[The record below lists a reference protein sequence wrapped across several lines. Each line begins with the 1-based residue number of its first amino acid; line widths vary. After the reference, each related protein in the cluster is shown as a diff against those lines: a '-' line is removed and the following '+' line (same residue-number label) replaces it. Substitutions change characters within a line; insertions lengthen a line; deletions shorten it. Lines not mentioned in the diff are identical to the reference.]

1 MIYCVPCIAIN
12 QNPGRYIMI
21 YVIYLKFREIQP
33 VSVQCALMLLQESQ
47 SCTPSSECTALEV
60 DGHEDSSSPAEADQ
74 DGGIASC
81 PSWRGLDW
89 LDLANLDEL
98 QGHDS
103 MFKSFATEHAGEWNH
118 RKAKS
123 WGGQST
129 RSGSEIDTA
138 ETQLLDTPPMQECAK
153 DFQGGQEVTLE
164 SGDLQSGDEGQ
175 KPWKAR

>member
-1 MIYCVPCIAIN
+1 MIYCGNCVPCIAIN
-12 QNPGRYIMI
+12 QHPGR

-33 VSVQCALMLLQESQ
+33 VSVQCALMLLEESQ

-60 DGHEDSSSPAEADQ
+60 DGHEDSSSPAETDE
-74 DGGIASC
+74 DGGIARC
-81 PSWRGLDW
+81 PSWRGLGW
-89 LDLANLDEL
+89 LDLANLDDF

-103 MFKSFATEHAGEWNH
+103 MFKSFATEHASEWNH

-129 RSGSEIDTA
+129 RSGSEIDTVD
-138 ETQLLDTPPMQECAK
+138 TQPMQECAK
-153 DFQGGQEVTLE
+153 DTQGGQEVTLE